1 LLKDKLLEIVP
12 QELLDEACNKI
23 QSKLGTVSREEFDLK
38 CKLLDKI
45 EKQLNIIEYTLAE
58 IKSKQS

>member
-1 LLKDKLLEIVP
+1 LKDKLLEIVP

>member
-1 LLKDKLLEIVP
+1 MKDKLLEIVP

-45 EKQLNIIEYTLAE
+45 DKQLNIIEYTLAE

>member
-1 LLKDKLLEIVP
+1 MKDKLLEIVP

>member
-45 EKQLNIIEYTLAE
+45 DKQLNIIEYTLAE

>member
-1 LLKDKLLEIVP
+1 MLKDKLLEIVP